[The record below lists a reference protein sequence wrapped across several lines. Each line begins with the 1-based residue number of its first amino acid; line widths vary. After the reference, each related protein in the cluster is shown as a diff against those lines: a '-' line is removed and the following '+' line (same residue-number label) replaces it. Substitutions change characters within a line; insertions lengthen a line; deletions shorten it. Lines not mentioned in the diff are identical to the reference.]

1 MIIIDFNDYTQHK
14 IAILI
19 SPMVYVAIIECFFVT
34 YFCLFWYFGHN
45 NEPLID
51 VKVWMKTK
59 EALYLTDLTALL
71 IDDKGGQDQ
80 AGLVTKR
87 QIG

>member
-1 MIIIDFNDYTQHK
+1 MLFK
-14 IAILI
+14 I
-19 SPMVYVAIIECFFVT
+19 F
-34 YFCLFWYFGHN
+34 LFYFGHS

-59 EALYLTDLTALL
+59 EVLYLTDVTALL
-71 IDDKGGQDQ
+71 MYDKGGH
-80 AGLVTKR
+80 AGLVTITKR